1 VGSAPLEARSAA
13 HWKIARLRPDL
24 IPAKRTTAIC
34 EVAAMHSDGRRECM
48 NGQARIARCGSAQL
62 CPDRL
67 TPVRFAIG
75 RLPTQPDKNADPG
88 INLRDF

>member
-1 VGSAPLEARSAA
+1 
-13 HWKIARLRPDL
+13 
-24 IPAKRTTAIC
+24 
-34 EVAAMHSDGRRECM
+34 M